1 MYERKRCVKIIL
13 KYPVRRNKSMK
24 SFKKVLAVFL
34 CAAMIVPG
42 LCIGVYA
49 SDTCD
54 CGNTPIVYMY
64 GKQTIY
70 LTREDG
76 SKVNPLARDDLDI
89 GGMVK
94 EVVPDIA
101 KSMATGNW
109 DEYCEKVYNM
119 LAPIWKDVK
128 VDGNGHIMTAVSKR
142 KGMDAAEQVYHAGG
156 SALKSGIYLN
166 SLFLGTGYNKQIRL
180 PLDYGSD
187 MYQITKEEEEEEPE

>member
-1 MYERKRCVKIIL
+1 
-13 KYPVRRNKSMK
+13 MK

-89 GGMVK
+89 GGMDL
-94 EVVPDIA
+94 VV
-101 KSMATGNW
+101 TG
-109 DEYCEKVYNM
+109 
-119 LAPIWKDVK
+119 LLL
-128 VDGNGHIMTAVSKR
+128 NGFNEIMHIVR
-142 KGMDAAEQVYHAGG
+142 NIH
-156 SALKSGIYLN
+156 
-166 SLFLGTGYNKQIRL
+166 R
-180 PLDYGSD
+180 
-187 MYQITKEEEEEEPE
+187 